1 MSATSPP
8 GRDEPLVGRAG
19 ELDDLDALLAG
30 ATSGEG
36 VTVLLEGEPG
46 VGRTRLVEALQR
58 TADLLGLEVRTGRA
72 VGPSAPPYA
81 LLGDALL
88 GPAHGRGAGAGDAHG
103 PVVAE
108 LADLLGLLPPDRAD
122 AAARYARADELF
134 AALVRRNGEHGPW
147 VLVLEDLHLA
157 DACSLRL
164 LAELAGEGTLPHA
177 LTVMT
182 TRAVPHRPELGALV
196 AAWTRAGAR
205 YLELRPLGSAATVE
219 LAQSLLGARVGPRLR
234 GVLATTG
241 GNPRLVVEVVRT
253 AQACGVLEQ
262 REGVIEAV
270 GTGWLDDLDQVG
282 RAHVEHLGP
291 DVLALLGRASVLGS
305 SFVVGDLAALA
316 GEPVTDCWR
325 TLRHGLAA
333 GVVHARGDRL
343 VFRHDLVRAALY
355 AGLEQEERRALHARA
370 AWALREAGAPS
381 HVVSAHLERAR

>member
-1 MSATSPP
+1 MTATPPSA
-8 GRDEPLVGRAG
+8 RDEPLVGRAA
-19 ELDDLDALLAG
+19 ELDDLDALLSG
-30 ATSGEG
+30 ATAGEG

-81 LLGDALL
+81 LLSDALL
-88 GPAHGRGAGAGDAHG
+88 GPAGGRGARSGESRG
-103 PVVAE
+103 PVVTE
-108 LADLLGLLPPDRAD
+108 LADLLDVLPADRAD
-122 AAARYARADELF
+122 APKRYARADELF
-134 AALVRRNGEHGPW
+134 AALVRRHGEHGAW

-164 LAELAGEGTLPHA
+164 LADLAGEGTLPHA

-182 TRAVPHRPELGALV
+182 TRAVPHREELAVLV

-205 YLELRPLGSAATVE
+205 YVELRPLGPAATVE
-219 LAQSLLGARVGPRLR
+219 LAQSLLHAKVGPRLR

-241 GNPRLVVEVVRT
+241 GNPRLVVDVVRT

-262 REGVIEAV
+262 RGGVVEAV
-270 GTGWLDDLDQVG
+270 GSGWLDDLDRVG
-282 RAHVEHLGP
+282 RAHVAHLGAH
-291 DVLALLGRASVLGS
+291 VLTMLGQASVLGT
-305 SFVVGDLAALA
+305 SFVVGDLAALS
-316 GEPVTDCWR
+316 GEPVTECWR

-343 VFRHDLVRAALY
+343 VFRHDLVRSSLY
-355 AGLEQEERRALHARA
+355 AGLEEEERRALHARA
-370 AWALREAGAPS
+370 AWALREAGAPT

>member
-1 MSATSPP
+1 MTATSPSA
-8 GRDEPLVGRAG
+8 RDEPLVGRAG
-19 ELDDLDALLAG
+19 ELDDLDALLSG
-30 ATSGEG
+30 ATAGEG

-81 LLGDALL
+81 LLSDALL
-88 GPAHGRGAGAGDAHG
+88 GPAGGRTGDARG
-103 PVVAE
+103 PVVTE
-108 LADLLGLLPPDRAD
+108 LANLLDVLPSDPAD
-122 AAARYARADELF
+122 APRRYARADELF
-134 AALVRRNGEHGPW
+134 AALVRRHGEHGPW

-164 LAELAGEGTLPHA
+164 LADLAGEGTLPHA

-182 TRAVPHRPELGALV
+182 TRAVPHRDELAGLV

-205 YLELRPLGSAATVE
+205 YLELRPLGPGATVE
-219 LAQSLLGARVGPRLR
+219 LAQTLLRARVGPRLR

-241 GNPRLVVEVVRT
+241 GNPRLVVDVVRT

-262 REGVIEAV
+262 REGVVEAV
-270 GTGWLDDLDQVG
+270 GTGWLDDLDRVG
-282 RAHVEHLGP
+282 RAHVAHLGP
-291 DVLALLGRASVLGS
+291 HVLAMLGQASVLGT

-316 GEPVTDCWR
+316 GTPVTDCWR

-343 VFRHDLVRAALY
+343 VFRHDLVRTSLY
-355 AGLEQEERRALHARA
+355 TGLDEEERRALHARA
-370 AWALREAGAPS
+370 AWALREAGAPT